1 MHKTVYTIGH
11 SNHSF
16 EEFLRCL
23 TAHGVGAIVDVRS
36 RPYSRYNPQF
46 DRETLRSSLK
56 AAGIEYVY
64 LGDSLG
70 ARSETPSCYENGKVR
85 YDRLAQTE
93 AFRGG
98 LARVAKGAEA
108 YRVCLMCAEKE
119 PEECHR
125 TILVSRHLQEMGFP
139 VQHIL
144 ADASLRTQNE
154 VVEALMTRF
163 DLRQNELHLFRSEA
177 DLLDDAYRL
186 QEARIAYEMAEE
198 KPDASAA

>member
-1 MHKTVYTIGH
+1 
-11 SNHSF
+11 
-16 EEFLRCL
+16 
-23 TAHGVGAIVDVRS
+23 
-36 RPYSRYNPQF
+36 
-46 DRETLRSSLK
+46 
-56 AAGIEYVY
+56 
-64 LGDSLG
+64 
-70 ARSETPSCYENGKVR
+70 
-85 YDRLAQTE
+85 
-93 AFRGG
+93 
-98 LARVAKGAEA
+98 
-108 YRVCLMCAEKE
+108 
-119 PEECHR
+119 
-125 TILVSRHLQEMGFP
+125 MGFP